1 MACYSGTHSTRYGT
15 GGSENHPNCEFGCQ
29 GSCGNACL
37 RGSDNTSCTVCRSD
51 CEAGCGNCNTLCGPQ
66 PSCDTLCSGG
76 CTGVCESGCSTGC
89 SGGCSGDCQT
99 GCSGSCSGGC
109 QGTCVSAC
117 AQNCA
122 GGCTNSCV
130 GTCNYGCSSDEV
142 NDLYLNLHLSRIAE
156 SDDIN
161 TIKKIIYRLFE
172 NLQKS
177 TIYNKEEY
185 KNEFNNDNPM
195 GLVADWE
202 GWMADGTAT
211 FSMLLNKTFEAIIQ
225 NLNTLNK
232 GRIEIDQNKMTPV
245 KIWKDPVSDEQLS
258 TVDRDAAL
266 YWIECL
272 KKIYE
277 QVMPVK

>member
-1 MACYSGTHSTRYGT
+1 MACYSGSNSQRYGT

-29 GSCGNACL
+29 GNCGNACL
-37 RGSDNTSCTVCRSD
+37 TGSDNTSCITCRSD
-51 CEAGCGNCNTLCGPQ
+51 CEAGCGNCNAVCGPK
-66 PSCDTLCSGG
+66 PSCDDLCSGG

-89 SGGCSGDCQT
+89 SGGCSGDCQS

-109 QGTCVSAC
+109 QGTCISAC

-177 TIYNKEEY
+177 TIYNKEQY
-185 KNEFNNDNPM
+185 KNEFDNDNPM

-211 FSMLLNKTFEAIIQ
+211 FSMLLDKTFEAIIQ

-232 GRIEIDQNKMTPV
+232 GQIEIDQNKMTPV